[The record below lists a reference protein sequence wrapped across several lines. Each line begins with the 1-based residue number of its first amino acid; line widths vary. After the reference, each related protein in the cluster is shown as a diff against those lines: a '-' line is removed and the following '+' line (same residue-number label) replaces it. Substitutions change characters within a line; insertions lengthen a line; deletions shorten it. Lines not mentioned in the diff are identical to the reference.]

1 MMSAAIA
8 NDGADT
14 WNRSPSRQGWGST
27 ARLIGM
33 ELLTDRHTRRDY
45 HLFLVSG
52 TVARAVLGSAAVGR
66 SPTAARPAR
75 SVRPNDD
82 FRTGD
87 PS

>member
-1 MMSAAIA
+1 MMSAAITTA
-8 NDGADT
+8 GADT

-52 TVARAVLGSAAVGR
+52 TVARAMPGSAAGR
-66 SPTAARPAR
+66 EIPTAARPAR

-82 FRTGD
+82 IRTGD
-87 PS
+87 PP